1 MKVFNPFFAQVIMF
15 VIPRKY
21 EEVLNIK
28 IRHELKDTTTIIDTF
43 ESGIDN
49 GYLQLAFTLKSKE
62 GASYEI
68 EVNGITTL
76 LWRGKGYA
84 TNKTDL
90 ENYKLL

>member
-1 MKVFNPFFAQVIMF
+1 MKVFNPLFDQVIMF
-15 VIPRKY
+15 IIPRKY

-28 IRHELKDTTTIIDTF
+28 IRHELKDTTTTIDTF

-49 GYLQLAFTLKSKE
+49 GYLQLAFTFQSKE

-68 EVNGITTL
+68 EVNGVTTL

-84 TNKTDL
+84 TSKTDL